1 MPGLVYDELHVCLP
15 SLQTPLSRL
24 SLQSVAVQRSAVHTG
39 QEAGRCCAT
48 YTGGS
53 LQLALEGILG
63 MPNT

>member
-1 MPGLVYDELHVCLP
+1 MLMCLP

-24 SLQSVAVQRSAVHTG
+24 SLQSVAVQRSAVHMG

-53 LQLALEGILG
+53 LQLALKGIPV
-63 MPNT
+63 MPSE